1 MPGIAFWQPHCYD
14 GITGKGSWPDLLG
27 RAAEAGFSMK
37 TEQISCMEERDFLF
51 SICKNSRKGEIM
63 EIKRK
68 DSVGYCISDQIS
80 DQREEIRKKAAFVAP
95 DADLYGDVTAGEDT
109 SFWFHAVVR
118 ADDAPVLIGRGSN
131 IQDNA
136 VVHVDEGFPVHIG
149 EDVTVGHGAIVHG
162 CTIGDRTLIGM
173 GAVILNGAVIGSD
186 CVIGAGALVTG
197 KSVIPDGSM
206 VLGSPAV
213 VRRPVTEEEKTAS
226 LKNARHYVEEGKKY
240 AAFFRKEN

>member
-1 MPGIAFWQPHCYD
+1 
-14 GITGKGSWPDLLG
+14 
-27 RAAEAGFSMK
+27 
-37 TEQISCMEERDFLF
+37 
-51 SICKNSRKGEIM
+51 M

-68 DSVGYCISDQIS
+68 DSVGHCISDQIS
-80 DQREEIRKKAAFVAP
+80 DKREEISRKAAFVAP

-118 ADDAPVLIGRGSN
+118 ADDAPVVIGRGSN

-213 VRRPVTEEEKTAS
+213 VRRPVTEEEKAAS
-226 LKNARHYVEEGKKY
+226 LRNARHYVEEGKKY

>member
-1 MPGIAFWQPHCYD
+1 MRERESADHYSDIPISGD
-14 GITGKGSWPDLLG
+14 GI
-27 RAAEAGFSMK
+27 
-37 TEQISCMEERDFLF
+37 QRDRT
-51 SICKNSRKGEIM
+51 SA
-63 EIKRK
+63 
-68 DSVGYCISDQIS
+68 
-80 DQREEIRKKAAFVAP
+80 IRHSAAFVAP

-118 ADDAPVLIGRGSN
+118 ADDASVVIGRGSN

-173 GAVILNGAVIGSD
+173 GSVILNGAVIGSD

-213 VRRPVTEEEKTAS
+213 VRRPVTEEEKAAS

-240 AAFFRKEN
+240 ASFFRKEN

>member
-1 MPGIAFWQPHCYD
+1 
-14 GITGKGSWPDLLG
+14 
-27 RAAEAGFSMK
+27 
-37 TEQISCMEERDFLF
+37 
-51 SICKNSRKGEIM
+51 M

-68 DSVGYCISDQIS
+68 DSVGYCISGQIS
-80 DQREEIRKKAAFVAP
+80 DKREEISRKAAFAEEIRKKAAFVAP

-186 CVIGAGALVTG
+186 CIVGAGALVTG
-197 KSVIPDGSM
+197 KMVIPDGSM
-206 VLGSPAV
+206 VSCPLEDLAPFLPREEF
-213 VRRPVTEEEKTAS
+213 RRNMLVPPVDSHEI
-226 LKNARHYVEEGKKY
+226 
-240 AAFFRKEN
+240 